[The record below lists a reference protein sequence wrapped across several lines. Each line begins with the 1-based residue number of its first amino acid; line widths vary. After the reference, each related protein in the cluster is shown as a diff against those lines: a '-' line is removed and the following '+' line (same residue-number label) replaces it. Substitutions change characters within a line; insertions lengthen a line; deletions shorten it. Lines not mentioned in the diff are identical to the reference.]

1 MSLIGKKVLG
11 VKVINILEENAN
23 AIEKMVNEAIHE
35 INRQGNEILDIQI
48 TGDNIFLILGGK
60 NNG

>member
-1 MSLIGKKVLG
+1 MSLTGKKVLG

>member
-1 MSLIGKKVLG
+1 MSVIGKKVLG
-11 VKVINILEENAN
+11 VKVINILEENAE

-60 NNG
+60 NG